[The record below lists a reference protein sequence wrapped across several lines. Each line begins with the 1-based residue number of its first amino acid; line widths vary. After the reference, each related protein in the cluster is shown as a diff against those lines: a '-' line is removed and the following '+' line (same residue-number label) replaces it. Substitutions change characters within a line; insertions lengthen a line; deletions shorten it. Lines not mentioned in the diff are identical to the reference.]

1 MVSLNFFFFFLVTLF
16 AVIGA
21 MRGWAKELLVTFAV
35 FLGIF
40 IITVLERYVP
50 AVYNT
55 FAAPGAGT
63 TQFWLRAI
71 IVILLVF
78 FGYQTPNLP
87 KISGSR
93 FVREKFQDSMLGFFL
108 GAFNGYLIVGT
119 LWLFLH
125 QAGYPFPYITPP
137 IPGTEQGEAALRML
151 PWLPPRWLGPPILYF
166 AIALAFLFV
175 IVVFL

>member
-1 MVSLNFFFFFLVTLF
+1 MVSLNFFFIFLVVLF

-35 FLGIF
+35 ILGIF

-50 AVYNT
+50 AVYNS
-55 FAAPGAGT
+55 FAVPGSRS
-63 TQFWLRAI
+63 QFWMRSI
-71 IVILLVF
+71 IMIVLVF

-87 KISGSR
+87 RLGSTR
-93 FVREKFQDSMLGFFL
+93 FARERLQDTLLGFFL
-108 GAFNGYLIVGT
+108 GAFNGYLIIGT

-137 IPGTEQGEAALRML
+137 VAGTESGDAALRML
-151 PWLPPRWLGPPILYF
+151 SWLPPRWLGPPIIYF
-166 AIALAFLFV
+166 AIAVAFLFV
-175 IVVFL
+175 LVVFL